1 MKNSILFNAKKL
13 GTFEANNR
21 IVLAPMTRS
30 RTAQPDDVPTD
41 LMAEYYAQ
49 RASAGF
55 IITEATQISSQGKG
69 YSFTPGMFTPEQV
82 TGWKKVTQAVHQA
95 DGHIV
100 SQLWHVGR
108 MSHASFHA
116 DGLPV
121 APSAIAPDA
130 QVWVVG
136 EDGVGRMVDCPIPRE
151 LSKQDIKDIIQDY
164 RRAASNA
171 IEAGFDG
178 IEIHG
183 GNGYLIDQFLRRSSN
198 KRDDEYGGSITNRL
212 RFVME
217 VVEAV
222 SDEIGANKVGIRLA
236 PFITQRGMHD
246 IEAIDA
252 ILLASKKFNDLGLA
266 YIHLSEADWD
276 DAPVVS
282 DEFRHTL
289 RESFN
294 GSIIVAGN
302 YTATTGAELIDSGLV
317 DFIAF
322 GRKFLANP
330 DLPYRFKHN
339 RPLNDITDPS
349 TLFGG
354 NERGYTDYPSYLDQ
368 VTVEESDDYTKS
380 TAEILR

>member
-1 MKNSILFNAKKL
+1 MKNSILFSSKKL
-13 GTFEANNR
+13 GTFKASNR

-30 RTAQPDDVPTD
+30 RTAQPNDIPTD

-55 IITEATQISSQGKG
+55 IITEATQISAQGKG
-69 YSFTPGMFTPEQV
+69 YSFTPGMFTAEQV

-95 DGHIV
+95 NGHIV

-136 EDGVGRMVDCPIPRE
+136 VDGIGRMLDCPVPRA
-151 LSKQDIKDIIQDY
+151 LSKQDIKEIILDY

-217 VVEAV
+217 VLEAV
-222 SDEIGANKVGIRLA
+222 GDEIGANKVGIRLA
-236 PFITQRGMHD
+236 PFITQRGMD
-246 IEAIDA
+246 DAEAIDA
-252 ILLASKKFNDLGLA
+252 ILLASKKFNEMGLD

-276 DAPVVS
+276 DAPMVS
-282 DEFRHTL
+282 DEFRHAL
-289 RESFN
+289 RANFN
-294 GSIIVAGN
+294 GSIVVAGN
-302 YTATTGAELIDSGLV
+302 YTAKTGVDLIDTGLV
-317 DFIAF
+317 DFVAY

-330 DLPYRFKHN
+330 DLPYRFGHEL
-339 RPLNDITDPS
+339 PLNEITDTS

-354 NERGYTDYPSYLDQ
+354 DARGYTDYPNYAD
-368 VTVEESDDYTKS
+368 TKS
-380 TAEILR
+380 VN

>member
-21 IVLAPMTRS
+21 VVLAPMTRS

-41 LMAEYYAQ
+41 LMAKYYAQ

-55 IITEATQISSQGKG
+55 IITEATQISPQGKG
-69 YSFTPGMFTPEQV
+69 YSFTPGMFTTEQV
-82 TGWKKVTQAVHQA
+82 LGWKKVTQAVHKKG
-95 DGHIV
+95 GHII

-130 QVWVVG
+130 QVWIVG
-136 EDGVGRMVDCPIPRE
+136 EDGIGRMLDCPIPRA
-151 LSKQDIKDIIQDY
+151 LSKQDIKDIILDY
-164 RRAASNA
+164 SHAAKNA

-183 GNGYLIDQFLRRSSN
+183 GNGYLIDQFMRRSSN
-198 KRDDEYGGSITNRL
+198 KRDDEYGGSISNRL
-212 RFVME
+212 RFVLE
-217 VVEAV
+217 VIEAV
-222 SDEIGANKVGIRLA
+222 SDEIGADKVGIRLA
-236 PFITQRGMHD
+236 PFITQRGMED
-246 IEAIDA
+246 TEAIDA
-252 ILLASKKFNDLGLA
+252 ILLASKLFNEIGLA

-282 DEFRHTL
+282 DGFRHAL
-289 RESFN
+289 RQNFN

-302 YTATTGAELIDSGLV
+302 YTAKSGAELIDSGLV
-317 DFIAF
+317 DFIAY

-330 DLPYRFKHN
+330 DLPYRFKHQL
-339 RPLNDITDPS
+339 PLNEITDPS

-354 NERGYTDYPSYLDQ
+354 DARGYTDYPSYSNLLALGQ
-368 VTVEESDDYTKS
+368 
-380 TAEILR
+380 

>member
-1 MKNSILFNAKKL
+1 MKNSILFNKKAL

-30 RTAQPDDVPTD
+30 RTAQPDDIPTD
-41 LMAEYYAQ
+41 LMAKYYAQ

-69 YSFTPGMFTPEQV
+69 YSFTPGMFTAEQV
-82 TGWKKVTQAVHQA
+82 AGWKKVTQAVHKEN
-95 DGHIV
+95 GHIV

-136 EDGVGRMVDCPIPRE
+136 DDGIGRMVDCPVPRA

-164 RRAASNA
+164 RHAAKNA
-171 IEAGFDG
+171 MEAGFDG

-183 GNGYLIDQFLRRSSN
+183 GNGYLIDQFMRRSSN
-198 KRDDEYGGSITNRL
+198 KRDDEYGGSIINRL
-212 RFVME
+212 RFVLE
-217 VVEAV
+217 VIEAV

-236 PFITQRGMHD
+236 PFITQRGMD
-246 IEAIDA
+246 DVEAIDA
-252 ILLASKKFNDLGLA
+252 ILLASKKFNDMGLA

-282 DEFRHTL
+282 DDFRHAL
-289 RESFN
+289 RENFD

-302 YTATTGAELIDSGLV
+302 YTAKSGAALIDSGLV
-317 DFIAF
+317 DFIAY

-330 DLPYRFKHN
+330 DLPYRFKHEL
-339 RPLNDITDPS
+339 PLNEITDPS

-354 NERGYTDYPSYLDQ
+354 DARGYTDYPSYSNLNS
-368 VTVEESDDYTKS
+368 VGE
-380 TAEILR
+380 

>member
-1 MKNSILFNAKKL
+1 MKNSILFSAKQL
-13 GTFEANNR
+13 GNFTANNR
-21 IVLAPMTRS
+21 IILAPMTRS
-30 RTAQPDDVPTD
+30 RTDQPGDIPTD

-49 RASAGF
+49 RATAGF

-69 YSFTPGMFTPEQV
+69 YSFTPGIFSAEQV
-82 TGWKKVTQAVHQA
+82 NGWKKVTQAVHNV
-95 DGHIV
+95 GGKII

-108 MSHASFHA
+108 MSHASFHTDA
-116 DGLPV
+116 LPV

-136 EDGVGRMVDCPIPRE
+136 DDGVGRMVDCPVPRE
-151 LSKQDIKDIIQDY
+151 LSKKDIKNIILDY
-164 RRAASNA
+164 RHAARNA

-183 GNGYLIDQFLRRSSN
+183 GNGYLIDQFIRRSSN
-198 KRDDEYGGSITNRL
+198 KRKDEYGGSVTNRL
-212 RFVME
+212 RFVCE
-217 VVEAV
+217 VIEAV

-236 PFITQRGMHD
+236 PFITQRGMND
-246 IEAIDA
+246 TQAIDA
-252 ILLASKKFNDLGLA
+252 ILLASQLFNKMGIA

-282 DEFRHTL
+282 NEFRHAL
-289 RESFN
+289 RRDFD

-302 YTATTGAELIDSGLV
+302 YTAESGTKLLETGLV
-317 DFIAF
+317 DFIAY

-330 DLPYRFKHN
+330 DLPYRFEN
-339 RPLNDITDPS
+339 QFPLNEIIDPS

-354 NERGYTDYPSYLDQ
+354 NAVGYTDYPNYSDSYTGNQ
-368 VTVEESDDYTKS
+368 VK
-380 TAEILR
+380 